1 MLPVRLFTGIC
12 DLINLCLWKRMRGKT
27 HLYNCIWIYMVW
39 ILWPWI
45 MTMTN
50 SVDVAWTSPGHKH
63 FGENNYTYIQDSWL
77 SNSRLLAGVYRIIK
91 YFDIVSLCAQKALE
105 VPFFPSTTF
114 DILKWSQ
121 FCYNNVKS
129 AHFARGW
136 RSVSPYSGSG
146 MCWLSWVQH
155 PCLKCLVGHSR
166 QRRCSQ
172 TWGKQRLK
180 HTMSRLQAVPR
191 WDRMFS
197 GSSIPNS
204 GKRCCQ
210 VPEMIC
216 TSQNLTVGLTVHST
230 VS

>member
-1 MLPVRLFTGIC
+1 MLPEPPPV
-12 DLINLCLWKRMRGKT
+12 INILEKTTIRIFKTRG
-27 HLYNCIWIYMVW
+27 LAI
-39 ILWPWI
+39 P
-45 MTMTN
+45 
-50 SVDVAWTSPGHKH
+50 
-63 FGENNYTYIQDSWL
+63 DSWQEYIGL
-77 SNSRLLAGVYRIIK
+77 SNILIL
-91 YFDIVSLCAQKALE
+91 FLCARRRPWKCR
-105 VPFFPSTTF
+105 FFPSTTF

-155 PCLKCLVGHSR
+155 PCLKCPVGHSR

>member
-27 HLYNCIWIYMVW
+27 HLIIYGFIWFEFCGLG
-39 ILWPWI
+39 LWQWQIRLMLPEPPPVI
-45 MTMTN
+45 N
-50 SVDVAWTSPGHKH
+50 

-121 FCYNNVKS
+121 FCQNNVKS

-155 PCLKCLVGHSR
+155 PCLKCPVGHSR

-210 VPEMIC
+210 VPDMIC
-216 TSQNLTVGLTVHST
+216 TSQNLTVGL
-230 VS
+230 